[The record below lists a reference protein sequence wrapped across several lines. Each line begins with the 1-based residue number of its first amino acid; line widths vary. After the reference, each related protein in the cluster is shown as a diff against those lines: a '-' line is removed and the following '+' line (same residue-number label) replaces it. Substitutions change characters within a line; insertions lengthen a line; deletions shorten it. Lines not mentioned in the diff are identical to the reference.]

1 MRQMSGDT
9 CIGEALDYFYRN
21 MMTSAAGMR
30 NDVKKKVIMMTDGRK
45 NCPMDVAPPA
55 KKIRDEGVSL
65 YAIGVGRRCGYGEQS
80 GCYVEEEL
88 KEIASKPHDKF
99 VFEIDNFDQLILKRI
114 GILGDVCEEA
124 KCPDAYVDVVF
135 AVDGSGSIGAKRFG
149 YMKTW
154 LKQVVESFQVGPN
167 FARFAMVHYNRDSK
181 IEFNL
186 DDHTNNAA
194 VTNAI
199 ENVVYVKGGKTF
211 TGAALTQAKSVF
223 QNQGRKQV
231 LVLLTDGKS
240 DDDYREAAASI
251 RDAGVDIFAVGVGNS
266 KKTELIEIAGSEDR
280 VWKTRRFTAIDSFKQ
295 KMVKEM
301 CVAAESQCEG
311 QEVDLV
317 FMLDSSG
324 SIGSRNFEIA
334 REEHGL
340 IQILI
345 FSSRICFKPL

>member
-1 MRQMSGDT
+1 M
-9 CIGEALDYFYRN
+9 
-21 MMTSAAGMR
+21 
-30 NDVKKKVIMMTDGRK
+30 
-45 NCPMDVAPPA
+45 
-55 KKIRDEGVSL
+55 
-65 YAIGVGRRCGYGEQS
+65 
-80 GCYVEEEL
+80 
-88 KEIASKPHDKF
+88 
-99 VFEIDNFDQLILKRI
+99 
-114 GILGDVCEEA
+114 
-124 KCPDAYVDVVF
+124 
-135 AVDGSGSIGAKRFG
+135 
-149 YMKTW
+149 
-154 LKQVVESFQVGPN
+154 
-167 FARFAMVHYNRDSK
+167 
-181 IEFNL
+181 
-186 DDHTNNAA
+186 
-194 VTNAI
+194 
-199 ENVVYVKGGKTF
+199 
-211 TGAALTQAKSVF
+211 TQAKSVF

-266 KKTELIEIAGSEDR
+266 KKPELIEIAGSEDR

-340 IQILI
+340 I
-345 FSSRICFKPL
+345 